1 MALTLKGKV
10 VKILPIQQGE
20 GRNGVWKKQSFIIET
35 FGYYPR
41 KICLIAWN
49 ERTDVVSSLEIDE
62 EVSVEC
68 SIESREFNDRWYTDV
83 RALNIS
89 KSTPAS
95 ISSSSDSEEIHSQP
109 ESPSE
114 PPAIEYN
121 EIQDDND
128 LPF

>member
-10 VKILPIQQGE
+10 IKILPLQQGE

-35 FGYYPR
+35 IDYYPK
-41 KICLIAWN
+41 KICLMAWN
-49 ERTDVVSSLEIDE
+49 ERTDVVSSLSINDE
-62 EVSVEC
+62 VTVEC

-89 KSTPAS
+89 KNTVSSTSS
-95 ISSSSDSEEIHSQP
+95 IESNQTHSQP
-109 ESPSE
+109 ESLSE
-114 PPAIEYN
+114 PPTEFTD
-121 EIQDDND
+121 IQDDND